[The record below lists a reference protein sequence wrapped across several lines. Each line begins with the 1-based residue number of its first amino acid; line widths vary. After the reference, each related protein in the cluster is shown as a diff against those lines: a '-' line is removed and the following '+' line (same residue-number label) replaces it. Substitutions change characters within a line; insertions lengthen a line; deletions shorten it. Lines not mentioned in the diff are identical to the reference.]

1 MNIKQLY
8 DKVFGNNDGK
18 FTVADLPNKSILIV
32 GIVVDLVMAFA
43 EYRVYSV
50 GHQLTNNVLLALGFV
65 AVSSLPFYL
74 GQLAWLYN
82 RANNWQQ
89 AIAIGLVVMGLGVSA
104 YYGFADYLLANT
116 IAVTSTI
123 SVSLNE
129 NALFAM
135 AIGGTAALIVSGLLY
150 IVMDDDIAN
159 RVKANRIEG
168 KVKTAKH
175 EVQMKRELLAEMKA
189 LAQDE
194 EQLKAMFGDHYD
206 ELTKQFLGAA
216 SRANKENP
224 TQGNGNT
231 R

>member
-1 MNIKQLY
+1 MNIKQFY

-18 FTVADLPNKSILIV
+18 FTMADLPNKSVLIV
-32 GIVVDLVMAFA
+32 GVVVDLVVLFA
-43 EYRVYSV
+43 EYRVYMVGYALTGSV
-50 GHQLTNNVLLALGFV
+50 MLALGFV
-65 AVSSLPFYL
+65 LVSSLPFYL

-89 AIAIGLVVMGLGVSA
+89 GIAISMVVMGIGVSA
-104 YYGFADYLLANT
+104 YYGFADFLLANT
-116 IAVTSTI
+116 IAVTNAVSI
-123 SVSLNE
+123 SMNTNTLFGVAIVGT
-129 NALFAM
+129 ALLI
-135 AIGGTAALIVSGLLY
+135 IGGLFYV
-150 IVMDDDIAN
+150 VMDDDIAN

-194 EQLKAMFGDHYD
+194 EQLRAVFGDHYD
-206 ELTKQFLGAA
+206 ELTKQFISAA
-216 SRANKENP
+216 GKANKENP
-224 TQGNGNT
+224 THGSGNM

>member
-1 MNIKQLY
+1 MNIKQFY

-18 FTVADLPNKSILIV
+18 FTMADLPNKSVLIV
-32 GIVVDLVMAFA
+32 GVVVDLVVLFA
-43 EYRVYSV
+43 EYRVYMVGYALTGSV
-50 GHQLTNNVLLALGFV
+50 MLALGFV
-65 AVSSLPFYL
+65 LVSSLPFYL

-89 AIAIGLVVMGLGVSA
+89 GIAISMVVMGIGVSA
-104 YYGFADYLLANT
+104 YYGFADFLLANT
-116 IAVTSTI
+116 IAVTNAVSI
-123 SVSLNE
+123 SMNTNTLFGVAIAGT
-129 NALFAM
+129 ALLI
-135 AIGGTAALIVSGLLY
+135 IGGLFYV
-150 IVMDDDIAN
+150 VMDDDIAN

-194 EQLKAMFGDHYD
+194 EQLRAVFGDHYD
-206 ELTKQFLGAA
+206 ELTKQFINAA
-216 SRANKENP
+216 GKANKENP
-224 TQGNGNT
+224 THGNGNT